1 MSISLSPDRKKKKKK
16 EVSSVLREVQHWDR
30 FCDFSVLRVHRKST
44 LLKCFE
50 TAGGEG
56 GGGGAKPG
64 SHVLLGFWLWHS
76 SDIIET
82 QKHSVPSLGRSYKA
96 VQCRQAA
103 PSSLPPARKWKTPDT
118 WELLVHDLN
127 AIRGCSYTFPITAA
141 ECATHEE
148 HLRRVCFR
156 KRCWSPQ
163 ALCSQAL
170 PREASSR
177 GEVKQTDL
185 SYRAIIL

>member
-1 MSISLSPDRKKKKKK
+1 MCGFDRQPSGAPQEATLKMQTFNKMKVCAWVFHYPRQEKKKKKRCPQSYMK
-16 EVSSVLREVQHWDR
+16 FNTETGSVTFQSFAFTENPRYWNASRQLGV
-30 FCDFSVLRVHRKST
+30 
-44 LLKCFE
+44 
-50 TAGGEG
+50 G

-82 QKHSVPSLGRSYKA
+82 QKHSVPSLCRSYKA
-96 VQCRQAA
+96 VQCREAA

-141 ECATHEE
+141 ECATHE
-148 HLRRVCFR
+148 
-156 KRCWSPQ
+156 
-163 ALCSQAL
+163 
-170 PREASSR
+170 
-177 GEVKQTDL
+177 
-185 SYRAIIL
+185 